1 MTTKQKLRYYR
12 ELESIGPYSVR
23 EIIRERREKYG
34 ENNNTIVQYLK
45 LLDKRYLGVSQR

>member
-1 MTTKQKLRYYR
+1 MTTKQKLQYYR
-12 ELESIGPYSVR
+12 ELESIGPFSVR

-45 LLDKRYLGVSQR
+45 ALDRKYIGISQR